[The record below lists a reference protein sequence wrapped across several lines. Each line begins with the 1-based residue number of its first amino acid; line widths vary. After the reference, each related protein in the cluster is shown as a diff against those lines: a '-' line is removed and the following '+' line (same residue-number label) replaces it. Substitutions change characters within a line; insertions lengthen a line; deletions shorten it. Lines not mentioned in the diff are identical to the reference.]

1 MPEPARAKHIVVAL
15 GASAG
20 GLDAFKS
27 FFANTP
33 PDTGMAFVVI
43 QHLATQH
50 KSLLVELLGA
60 HTQMPVKAAEDGM
73 AVERDHVFVIPPDAI
88 LTIADGHLRLVRP
101 APPRERRWPV
111 NVFFVSLAEERGEC
125 AVAVILSGA
134 GTDGTIGLKS
144 IKEHGGFTLAQSR
157 LDATA
162 MQGMPHSA
170 AAAGLIDF
178 VMPAEDMPARI
189 LQYQQHLREV
199 DGQKDEDGT
208 RNDVLSHL
216 PQVTA
221 LLRARLGH
229 DFSQYKERTLV
240 RRIQRRMQLLGIK
253 DAPDYHNL
261 LRRDKQE
268 QVVLF
273 HELLI
278 NVTEFF
284 RDAASFEALEKVVV
298 PQLLSRST
306 PDEPVR
312 IWVPGCATGEEALSI
327 AILLKEAMV
336 SQEIVRKVQIFA
348 TDLDDQAI
356 TSARHG
362 RYPRSIAAHIS
373 GERLERWFVEE
384 GDDFCPRKL
393 IREMCIFSKH
403 DITNDPPFSR
413 LDLISCRNLFIYLNT
428 QAQSRLLQVFHYAL
442 RDGGFLFLGSA
453 EGVMRKTK
461 LFETIDKKHRI
472 FQRSSGPSVLPTA
485 PARAKNADAPAT
497 PLPPS
502 LPEAFDRV
510 ERNVLL
516 QIAPPAVLIDGR
528 DEIVRYFGLTGR
540 YLGPSPGAPDLNL
553 YHVLRSELRAPAR
566 ALIQKARAENVQATQ
581 RHLILDD
588 NGTRQ
593 MVTLIAAPVSRTPAA
608 SAGSVVLILR
618 DEGQAPSDKAE
629 GDQGGARRTVQLE
642 EELRGLRLQL
652 NSTISELEVANEE
665 LKSSNEEYQ
674 SVNEELQ
681 STNEELE
688 TAKEELQ
695 STNEELQ
702 TINVELANK
711 NDELTRSN
719 SDLRNFLDSTDIGT
733 LFLDGQLRIKT
744 FTPAMTDLLHLRDGD
759 RGRPVTDL
767 VMTLAYDDLEA
778 DVRRV
783 MRTLSSAEREVEFRG
798 QRPGTF
804 MLRIRPY
811 RTIDNVIEGV
821 VLTFVDVTAR
831 KQAEAAS
838 AQLGRIVEESRH
850 EIYVCDYDSLKFSYV
865 NRGAR
870 ENLGYSMEELE
881 NLTPVKIKP
890 EFSLTA
896 YRDLVALLGSGQR
909 DVITFET
916 FHRRK
921 DGSRYPVE
929 VRLSHVT
936 DPPSLVAN
944 VIDIS
949 ERRLLARELAH
960 RSKNMLAII
969 QAMARQ
975 TARQGISAEEF
986 ERDFSLR
993 LAALSASQD
1002 VLMRG
1007 DWRGAVLADVV
1018 GAQLG
1023 PYEGRVEAVGPDL
1036 KLKPDAAHYVG
1047 MALHELATNAAKYGA
1062 LSTDEG
1068 NVSITWQAV
1077 SMGGGDPRIQ
1087 LSWVER
1093 GGPPVKPPTHRGFG
1107 QMLVK
1112 MLAAST
1118 LDGTAKFDFVPT
1130 GVQWSLEFP
1139 AVHLLDDGRGE

>member
-1 MPEPARAKHIVVAL
+1 
-15 GASAG
+15 
-20 GLDAFKS
+20 
-27 FFANTP
+27 
-33 PDTGMAFVVI
+33 
-43 QHLATQH
+43 
-50 KSLLVELLGA
+50 
-60 HTQMPVKAAEDGM
+60 
-73 AVERDHVFVIPPDAI
+73 
-88 LTIADGHLRLVRP
+88 
-101 APPRERRWPV
+101 
-111 NVFFVSLAEERGEC
+111 
-125 AVAVILSGA
+125 
-134 GTDGTIGLKS
+134 
-144 IKEHGGFTLAQSR
+144 
-157 LDATA
+157 
-162 MQGMPHSA
+162 
-170 AAAGLIDF
+170 
-178 VMPAEDMPARI
+178 MPARI

-199 DGQKDEDGT
+199 DDQKDQDGT
-208 RNDVLSHL
+208 RSDVLSHL
-216 PQVTA
+216 PQIAA

-240 RRIQRRMQLLGIK
+240 RRIQRRMQLLGVK
-253 DAPDYHNL
+253 DAPDYLNL

-298 PQLLSRST
+298 PQLLSQST

-312 IWVPGCATGEEALSI
+312 IWVPGCATGEEAFSI

-348 TDLDDQAI
+348 TDLDNHAI
-356 TSARHG
+356 TTARHG
-362 RYPRSIAAHIS
+362 RYPRSIAAHMS
-373 GERLERWFVEE
+373 AERFERWFVEE
-384 GDDFCPRKL
+384 GSDYCPLKS
-393 IREMCIFSKH
+393 IREMCIFSNH
-403 DITNDPPFSR
+403 DTTKDPPFSR

-428 QAQSRLLQVFHYAL
+428 EAQSRLLQVFHYAL
-442 RDGGFLFLGSA
+442 REGGFLFLGSA

-461 LFETIDKKHRI
+461 LFETVDKKHRI
-472 FQRSSGPSVLPTA
+472 FQRSSGPSTLPTA
-485 PARAKNADAPAT
+485 PAATGRGAHAPAA
-497 PLPPS
+497 PLLSPS
-502 LPEAFDRV
+502 PPEAFDRL

-516 QIAPPAVLIDGR
+516 QIAPPAVLIDAR

-540 YLGPSPGAPDLNL
+540 YLGPSPGAPNLNV
-553 YHVLRSELRAPAR
+553 YHVLRLELRAAAR
-566 ALIQKARAENVQATQ
+566 ALIEKARAENVQATH
-581 RHLILDD
+581 RRLLLDD

-593 MVTLIAAPVSRTPAA
+593 MVTLIAAPLSRTPAA

-618 DEGQAPSDKAE
+618 DEGQAPSDKAGAE
-629 GDQGGARRTVQLE
+629 QGDTAPTAHLE

-652 NSTISELEVANEE
+652 NSTTSELEVANEE

-733 LFLDGQLRIKT
+733 LFLDSQLRIKT
-744 FTPAMTDLLHLRDGD
+744 FTPAMTDLLHLREGD

-767 VMTLAYDDLEA
+767 VTTLAYDDLEA
-778 DVRRV
+778 DVRKV
-783 MRTLSSAEREVEFRG
+783 MRTLSSIEREVQFRG
-798 QRPGTF
+798 VRPGTF

-811 RTIDNVIEGV
+811 RTIENVIDGV

-831 KQAEAAS
+831 KQAEVVS
-838 AQLGRIVEESRH
+838 AQLGRVVEESRH
-850 EIYVCDYDSLKFSYV
+850 EIYVCDHDTLKFSYV

-881 NLTPVKIKP
+881 KLTPADIKP
-890 EFSLTA
+890 EFSLA
-896 YRDLVALLGSGQR
+896 GYRELVAPLASGQR

-916 FHRRK
+916 YHRRK

-929 VRLSHVT
+929 VRLSHVA
-936 DPPSLVAN
+936 DPPALVAN

-960 RSKNMLAII
+960 RSKNLLAII

-975 TARQGISAEEF
+975 TARQGINVEEF
-986 ERDFSLR
+986 ERSFSLR

-1002 VLMRG
+1002 ILMRG
-1007 DWRGAVLADVV
+1007 DWRGAALADVV
-1018 GAQLG
+1018 RAQLG
-1023 PYEGRVEAVGPDL
+1023 PYEGRVEAVGPNL
-1036 KLKPDAAHYVG
+1036 VLKPDAAHYVG

-1062 LSTDEG
+1062 LSTDKG
-1068 NVSITWQAV
+1068 RVSITWQSV
-1077 SMGGGDPRIQ
+1077 SMDGAEPRVR
-1087 LSWVER
+1087 LSWAET

-1107 QMLVK
+1107 QTLVK
-1112 MLAAST
+1112 KLAASA
-1118 LDGTAKFDFVPT
+1118 LDGKAKFDFAAT

-1139 AVHLLDDGRGE
+1139 AVHLLDERPS